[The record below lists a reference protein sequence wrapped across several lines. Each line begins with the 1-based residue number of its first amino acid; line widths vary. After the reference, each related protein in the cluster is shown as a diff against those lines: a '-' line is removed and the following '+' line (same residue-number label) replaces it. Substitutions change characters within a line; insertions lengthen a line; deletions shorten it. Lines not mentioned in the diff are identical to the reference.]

1 MTDLAR
7 EATDDY
13 GAGLPGKA
21 DNSFIRRTM
30 RAVLSRDRYDL
41 ASLILLAALVGL
53 VVATFRDY
61 AITNDEWIQH
71 RYGELIVA
79 YYRSG
84 FTDRAVF
91 ALDNLY
97 LYGVCSTHG
106 GTARPSRADGHYT
119 CASDVRISAS
129 TGRRRA
135 CERGVDR
142 ARVSGLNRRRGVAV
156 VAQGTAPCSTHSRIF
171 PAARHGRRAVFLIRA
186 CARSAEPEA
195 ARRRLR
201 LTTGGDR
208 RQVLGLLLAV
218 TSASRSSSVFC
229 RGCRSPRARRAV
241 LSGVADPLRAGAG
254 ACLWHHDRDWRGRR
268 CRSSIRF
275 AARFSF
281 ASFTTTSALCSTER
295 VRMARS
301 APLRAI
307 IF

>member
-97 LYGVCSTHG
+97 LYGGLFDAWRYCSAISCRWTLHL
-106 GTARPSRADGHYT
+106 
-119 CASDVRISAS
+119 RI
-129 TGRRRA
+129 
-135 CERGVDR
+135 
-142 ARVSGLNRRRGVAV
+142 
-156 VAQGTAPCSTHSRIF
+156 
-171 PAARHGRRAVFLIRA
+171 
-186 CARSAEPEA
+186 
-195 ARRRLR
+195 
-201 LTTGGDR
+201 
-208 RQVLGLLLAV
+208 
-218 TSASRSSSVFC
+218 
-229 RGCRSPRARRAV
+229 
-241 LSGVADPLRAGAG
+241 
-254 ACLWHHDRDWRGRR
+254 
-268 CRSSIRF
+268 
-275 AARFSF
+275 
-281 ASFTTTSALCSTER
+281 
-295 VRMARS
+295 
-301 APLRAI
+301 
-307 IF
+307 